1 MININK
7 KERYPFYFFIFYLL
21 IFMSGGVFNTFLPLY
36 FKEKGF
42 DQTSIGTLLAI
53 GPFVAILAQPLWGLV
68 CDRAHT
74 KNNVLRLLMIGS
86 VISAILLRLNDS
98 ILYLCFGMAALAVFQ
113 SPIFSVNDSI
123 TLEYLQDSKWNFG
136 PIRMAGT
143 IGFAAAALGGGFFA
157 RKDTDII
164 FLLFAVVMILSA
176 FTSLA
181 IPKIK
186 GHQSNGNKVSIWVI
200 FKNREFV
207 ILMSLNLIFSI
218 TIGFNG
224 NFFAIYYRQ
233 LGADNSLVG
242 WVTFITAIA
251 EIPFLFFA
259 DRILGRFGTKKIL
272 IVSLLVTSLR
282 WFLQYV
288 VTNVYGLLAINV
300 LHGMNYIV
308 FAYSLAT
315 YINDRMP
322 KELRTTGQTI
332 NGLIAGG
339 LAKIIA
345 SIGGGALSD
354 AIGTR
359 PIYLYMAILDL
370 LGVVV
375 FSFLFFSKSY
385 ETQNRIEV

>member
-1 MININK
+1 
-7 KERYPFYFFIFYLL
+7 
-21 IFMSGGVFNTFLPLY
+21 
-36 FKEKGF
+36 
-42 DQTSIGTLLAI
+42 
-53 GPFVAILAQPLWGLV
+53 
-68 CDRAHT
+68 
-74 KNNVLRLLMIGS
+74 MIGS
-86 VISAILLRLNDS
+86 VISASLLKLSDS
-98 ILYLCFGMAALAVFQ
+98 ILYLSMGMAVLAVFQ

-123 TLEYLQDSKWNFG
+123 TLEYLQGSKWNFG

-143 IGFAAAALGGGFFA
+143 LGFAAAALVGGFFA
-157 RKDTDII
+157 KKNTDII
-164 FLLFAVVMILSA
+164 FLLFAVIMIVSA

-181 IPKIK
+181 IPKVK
-186 GHQSNGNKVSIWVI
+186 GHQSEGNKVSIWVI

-207 ILMSLNLIFSI
+207 ILMTLNLIFSI

-242 WVTFITAIA
+242 WVTFITAFA

-259 DRILGRFGTKKIL
+259 DKILERFGTRKIL
-272 IVSLLVTSLR
+272 IASLSVTALR
-282 WFLQYV
+282 WFLQYA
-288 VTNVYGLLAINV
+288 VTNVYGLLAINA

-315 YINDRMP
+315 YINDKIP

-339 LAKIIA
+339 IAKIIA

-359 PIYLYMAILDL
+359 SIYLYMAILEL
-370 LGVVV
+370 LTVVV
-375 FSFLFFSKSY
+375 FSALFFNKSHKRK
-385 ETQNRIEV
+385 NGMSV

>member
-1 MININK
+1 MNHIDK

-42 DQTSIGTLLAI
+42 DQTTIGTLLAI

-68 CDRAHT
+68 CDRAQN

-86 VISAILLRLNDS
+86 VISAVLLKLDDS

-123 TLEYLQDSKWNFG
+123 TLEYLQDSRWNFG

-143 IGFAAAALGGGFFA
+143 IGFAIAALGGGFFA
-157 RKDTDII
+157 NKDINII
-164 FLLFAVVMILSA
+164 FPLFAGIMIINAL
-176 FTSLA
+176 TSLV
-181 IPKIK
+181 IPKVK
-186 GHQSNGNKVSIWVI
+186 GHQCNGNKVPIWSI

-207 ILMSLNLIFSI
+207 ILMTLNLIFSI

-224 NFFAIYYRQ
+224 NFFAIYYKQ

-242 WVTFITAIA
+242 WVTFITAVA

-259 DRILGRFGTKKIL
+259 DRILRRFGTNKIL
-272 IVSLLVTSLR
+272 VASLFVTTLR
-282 WFLQYV
+282 WFLQYA

-332 NGLIAGG
+332 NGLISGG

-375 FSFLFFSKSY
+375 FSFLFFRKSY
-385 ETQNRIEV
+385 ETKNGIEV

>member
-53 GPFVAILAQPLWGLV
+53 GPFIAILAQPLWGLV

-123 TLEYLQDSKWNFG
+123 TLEYLQGSKWNFG

-164 FLLFAVVMILSA
+164 FLLFAVVMIISA